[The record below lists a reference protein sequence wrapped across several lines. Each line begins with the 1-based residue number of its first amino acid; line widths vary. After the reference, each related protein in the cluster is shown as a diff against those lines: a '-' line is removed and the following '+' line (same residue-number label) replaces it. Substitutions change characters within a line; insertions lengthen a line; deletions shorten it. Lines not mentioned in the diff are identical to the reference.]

1 MKWQTQY
8 GASSLFSQQIVIHS
22 RGKIINTLKKF
33 ANIVIIFGAK
43 QTVEI
48 VSYDVLDWGG
58 SALRNTAVLC
68 NSVSTL
74 TGCLWDP
81 RSILSITLASPVG

>member
-8 GASSLFSQQIVIHS
+8 GASSLFSQQTVIHS
-22 RGKIINTLKKF
+22 RGKNNKYFKKF
-33 ANIVIIFGAK
+33 TNIVIIFGAK
-43 QTVEI
+43 QTAEI
-48 VSYDVLDWGG
+48 VSYYVLDWGG
-58 SALRNTAVLC
+58 SALRNTAVLS